1 MTQVALEA
9 LGSVATEARIGSA
22 AARRMAEV
30 VRAVGPELV
39 EVEKLLAESSRTGA
53 SPGTEAAAHL
63 LGAGGKRIR
72 PVALLLSASIYAK
85 PTRRTHELAAV
96 AELVHGATLLHDD
109 VVDDAPE
116 RRGQAAARTVWGNAV
131 SVLGGDLMLTHA
143 LARCYEAGN
152 SLIFEHLL
160 RTLRTLVDGEIVQL
174 RGRTALDLR
183 AETYFHIANA
193 KTASLF
199 DWATTSGARSAGAP
213 EEHALAL
220 GRFGVNL
227 GLAFQLVDDVLD
239 YAGTSEV
246 TGKALFADLREGKI
260 TLPLVYALES
270 DPRLEVLVKAVR
282 AGEESAALELGPA
295 ILATNACDRVRSL
308 AQERTRNAL
317 RELHGL
323 PASEPRDLLGA
334 VATDLVARLH

>member
-1 MTQVALEA
+1 MSSTEARAEGTRGTPRAPLDSAPAALQETLNGSPRADAPMTQVALEA

-143 LARCYEAGN
+143 LG
-152 SLIFEHLL
+152 
-160 RTLRTLVDGEIVQL
+160 
-174 RGRTALDLR
+174 
-183 AETYFHIANA
+183 
-193 KTASLF
+193 
-199 DWATTSGARSAGAP
+199 
-213 EEHALAL
+213 ALA
-220 GRFGVNL
+220 
-227 GLAFQLVDDVLD
+227 
-239 YAGTSEV
+239 Y
-246 TGKALFADLREGKI
+246 
-260 TLPLVYALES
+260 YC
-270 DPRLEVLVKAVR
+270 RL
-282 AGEESAALELGPA
+282 
-295 ILATNACDRVRSL
+295 
-308 AQERTRNAL
+308 
-317 RELHGL
+317 
-323 PASEPRDLLGA
+323 LL
-334 VATDLVARLH
+334 

>member
-1 MTQVALEA
+1 MTQAALTM
-9 LGSVATEARIGSA
+9 LGSVATEARIGAA

-30 VRAVGPELV
+30 AHAVGPELV
-39 EVEKLLAESSRTGA
+39 AVEELLSESARDGA
-53 SPGTEAAAHL
+53 VPGSDAAAHL

-72 PVALLLSASIYAK
+72 PVALLLAASIFAK

-109 VVDDAPE
+109 VIDDAPE

-143 LARCYEAGN
+143 LARCHEAGN
-152 SLIFEHLL
+152 LLVFEHLL

-213 EEHALAL
+213 EQHALAL

-239 YAGTSEV
+239 YAGASEV
-246 TGKALFADLREGKI
+246 TGKGLFADLREGKV
-260 TLPLVYALES
+260 TLPLVYALELE
-270 DPRLEVLVKAVR
+270 PRLEVLVNAIR
-282 AGEESAALELGPA
+282 GGDEGAARELGPG
-295 ILATNACDRVRSL
+295 ILATNACDRVRAL
-308 AQERTRNAL
+308 AHRHTANAM
-317 RELHGL
+317 RELDGL
-323 PASEPRDLLGA
+323 PTSEARDLLGA